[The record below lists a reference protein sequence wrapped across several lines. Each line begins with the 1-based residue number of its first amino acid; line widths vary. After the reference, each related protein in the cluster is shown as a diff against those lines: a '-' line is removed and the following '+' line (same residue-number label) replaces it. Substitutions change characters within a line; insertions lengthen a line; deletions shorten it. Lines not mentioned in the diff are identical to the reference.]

1 MLGNEKKFDQINL
14 LSTLPILQITGLL
27 VIYFSKSIKDLSNKF
42 EFSLSA
48 LGVILFYSLHMIPVF
63 AFRFFEMTNLFFI
76 ILLSD
81 GFKKSIYLK
90 LVFVVYILI
99 GLKNSFYGESSLFNL
114 I

>member
-63 AFRFFEMTNLFFI
+63 AFRFFEMTNLF
-76 ILLSD
+76 LS
-81 GFKKSIYLK
+81 FFYLMALK
-90 LVFVVYILI
+90 IDIFEIGVCCLYIDWFE
-99 GLKNSFYGESSLFNL
+99 K
-114 I
+114 